1 MAKDQRRPTN
11 DQSIAQPIPELLKA
25 ESSRLI
31 YNNFGAPVR
40 APTLTMPSR
49 GHGKSGAVAEA
60 NKAGKTY
67 EGLSRQQLI
76 DLYRVMYTS
85 RRLDD
90 REIVLKRQQK
100 TFFQISGAGHEA
112 VTAAAGFAMKPS
124 YDWFFPYYR
133 DRALCLALGTT
144 PDEMLLQAVGAA
156 DDPSSGG
163 RQMPSHWGYKRLNVV
178 TQSSCTGTQILH
190 AVGCAEASRYFMMHP
205 NAGQKARGD
214 YREFKDVQFHGDE
227 VTYVSL
233 GDGTTS
239 EGEFWE
245 SMNAAANQRLPI
257 VFLVE
262 DNGYAISVPVE
273 VQTAGGNIS
282 RLVSGFPN
290 FHFEEIDGTD
300 PVVSYGALSRAVAH
314 CRAGV
319 GPSFVHAHVIRPYSH
334 SLSDDEKLYR
344 PDIERER
351 DAARDPISRMQ
362 LFLIRDGILDEKGIN
377 KLEKEVDD
385 GLQAAVDRV
394 LAAPLPQP
402 ETIKQYLYSPDLDP
416 TSPMFDTQV
425 SMGGDARTS
434 NNSVSAGEGASASLS
449 TGVRASTEQGAQEK
463 KAAPKTMADLINA
476 TLRDEMKRDERIVIF
491 GEDVAD
497 CSREEYLRQKMV
509 KGKGGVFKL
518 TSGLQCDFGSDRVFN
533 SPIAEAS
540 IAGRAV
546 GMAVR
551 GLKPVA
557 EIQFF
562 DYIWP
567 AMMQLRNELP
577 VMRWRSNGDFS
588 APCVI
593 RVAIGGY
600 LTGGAIYHSQCG
612 ESIFTHT
619 PGMRVIFP
627 SNALDAA
634 GLLRTAIRCDDPV
647 MFLEHKRLY
656 RESYGRAA
664 YPGPD
669 YMIPFG
675 KAKIVH
681 PGTDL
686 TVITYGAVVPRALQA
701 VQKLDREAGLK
712 IELIDLRSLNPYDWE
727 TIAASV
733 QKTNRVLVA
742 YEDTLS
748 WGYGA
753 EIAARIADELFEN
766 LDAPVKRVAAK
777 DTFIAYQ
784 PVLESAIL
792 PQVQDLYLAMKE
804 LAEY

>member
-1 MAKDQRRPTN
+1 
-11 DQSIAQPIPELLKA
+11 
-25 ESSRLI
+25 
-31 YNNFGAPVR
+31 
-40 APTLTMPSR
+40 MPSR

-90 REIVLKRQQK
+90 REIMLKRQQK
-100 TFFQISGAGHEA
+100 IFFQISGAGHEA
-112 VTAAAGFAMKPS
+112 VTAAAGFAMKPG

-205 NAGQKARGD
+205 NAGQKSSGD

-245 SMNAAANQRLPI
+245 SMNAAANLRLPI

-300 PVVSYGALSRAVAH
+300 PVVSYGAMSRAVAH

-362 LFLIRDGILDEKGIN
+362 LFLIRDGILDEKEIN
-377 KLEKEVDD
+377 KLEKEVDE

-402 ETIKQYLYSPDLDP
+402 ETIKQFLYSPNIDP
-416 TSPMFDTQV
+416 TSSAFDTQV
-425 SMGGDARTS
+425 STGGDARIPN
-434 NNSVSAGEGASASLS
+434 NNSNSALA
-449 TGVRASTEQGAQEK
+449 AQEK
-463 KAAPKTMADLINA
+463 KVAPKTMADLINA
-476 TLRDEMKRDERIVIF
+476 TLRDEMKRDERVVIF

-627 SNALDAA
+627 SNAVDAA

-675 KAKIVH
+675 KAKVVH

-686 TVITYGAVVPRALQA
+686 TVVTYGAVVPRALQA
-701 VQKLDREAGLK
+701 AQKLDREQGLK

-733 QKTNRVLVA
+733 QKTNRVIVA

>member
-1 MAKDQRRPTN
+1 MPTRN
-11 DQSIAQPIPELLKA
+11 
-25 ESSRLI
+25 
-31 YNNFGAPVR
+31 
-40 APTLTMPSR
+40 
-49 GHGKSGAVAEA
+49 HGKSGAVAEVSQ
-60 NKAGKTY
+60 AGKTY

-76 DLYRVMYTS
+76 DVYRFMHMS

-90 REIVLKRQQK
+90 REIMLKRQQK
-100 TFFQISGAGHEA
+100 IFFQISGAGHEA
-112 VTAAAGFAMKPS
+112 VLVAAALAMKPG

-133 DRALCLALGTT
+133 DRALCLTLGAT
-144 PDEMLLQAVGAA
+144 PYEMLLQAVGAA
-156 DDPSSGG
+156 EDPSSGG
-163 RQMPSHWGYKRLNVV
+163 RQMPSHWGYRRLNIV
-178 TQSSCTGTQILH
+178 TQSSCTGTQVLH
-190 AVGCAEASRYFMMHP
+190 AVGCAEVARHFIAHP
-205 NAGQKARGD
+205 RAVEKVAGD
-214 YREFKDVQFHGDE
+214 YREFKDVTFYGDE
-227 VTYVSL
+227 VTYVSV

-245 SMNAAANQRLPI
+245 ALNAASNLRLPLI
-257 VFLVE
+257 FLVE
-262 DNGYAISVPVE
+262 DNEYAISVPVE
-273 VQTAGGNIS
+273 VNTPGGNIS

-300 PVVSYGALSRAVAH
+300 PVVSYGAFTRAVAH

-319 GPSFVHAHVIRPYSH
+319 GPAFVHAHVIRPYSH

-344 PDIERER
+344 PDIERQR
-351 DAARDPISRMQ
+351 DAERDPISRMQ
-362 LFLIRDGILDEKGIN
+362 LFLIREGILDEKGIN
-377 KLEKEVDD
+377 RLEREVEQ
-385 GLQAAVDRV
+385 GLQSAADQA
-394 LAAPLPQP
+394 LAAAPPQP

-416 TSPMFDTQV
+416 TS
-425 SMGGDARTS
+425 
-434 NNSVSAGEGASASLS
+434 SVFASETISRAGESPRAANGQVGSTDGGAPASLNHD
-449 TGVRASTEQGAQEK
+449 K
-463 KAAPKTMADLINA
+463 KPAAPKTMADLINA

-518 TSGLQCDFGSDRVFN
+518 TAGLQCEFGSERVFN
-533 SPIAEAS
+533 APLAEAS
-540 IAGRAV
+540 IVGRAT
-546 GMAVR
+546 GMAIR
-551 GLKPVA
+551 GLKPVV
-557 EIQFF
+557 EVQFF

-577 VMRWRSNGDFS
+577 VIRWRSNGAFS

-612 ESIFTHT
+612 ESIFTHI
-619 PGMRVIFP
+619 PGLRVVFP
-627 SNALDAA
+627 SNAPDAA
-634 GLLRTAIRCDDPV
+634 GLLRTSIRCDDPV
-647 MFLEHKRLY
+647 LFLEHKRLY

-675 KAKIVH
+675 KAKVVH
-681 PGTDL
+681 PGSDL
-686 TVITYGAVVPRALQA
+686 TVVSYGAVVPRALQA
-701 VQKLDREAGLK
+701 AQKLEREQGVK
-712 IELIDLRSLNPYDWE
+712 VELIDLRTLNPYDWE

-733 QKTNRVLVA
+733 TKTSRVLVA

-753 EIAARIADELFEN
+753 EIAARIADELFQH
-766 LDAPVKRVAAK
+766 LDAPVKRVAAQ

-784 PVLESAIL
+784 PILESAIL
-792 PQVQDLYLAMKE
+792 PQVQDLYAAMKE